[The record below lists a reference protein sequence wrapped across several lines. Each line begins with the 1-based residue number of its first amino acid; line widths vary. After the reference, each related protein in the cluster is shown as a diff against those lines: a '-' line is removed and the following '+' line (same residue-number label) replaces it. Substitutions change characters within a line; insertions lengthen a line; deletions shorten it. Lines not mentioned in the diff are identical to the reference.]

1 MYIDIYVIQRKTRE
15 CWQERK
21 KLRVLASKTNH
32 PTRKQ
37 LHPTKIAPTALVP
50 PQQNNSLNNTHTLQT
65 TIRWIKMRMLDSTT
79 VQCCV

>member
-50 PQQNNSLNNTHTLQT
+50 PQQNN
-65 TIRWIKMRMLDSTT
+65 
-79 VQCCV
+79 